1 MVKPTIYLDTTIFS
15 AYCYNPKSAIAV
27 VLRSKTRQWWDE
39 ERNHF
44 DLYASS
50 IVLQELTDGVYPW
63 QDASVRM
70 AKRLPWL
77 FVNREAEELAATL
90 TISGV
95 IPESK
100 PGDAMQMAIA
110 ALYSIDYLLTWN
122 YSHLANPTAQHKMEE
137 VLAKLGYRPPLMVS
151 PDTIPQVRFGGE
163 PKRRF

>member
-15 AYCYNPKSAIAV
+15 AYCYHPKSPIAV

-50 IVLQELTDGVYPW
+50 IVLQELTNGVYPW

-70 AKRLPWL
+70 ANRLRQL
-77 FVNREAEELAATL
+77 SITREIQELHLSLIDT
-90 TISGV
+90 GV
-95 IPESK
+95 VPPSK
-100 PGDAMQMAIA
+100 PGDAMQIAIA
-110 ALYSIDYLLTWN
+110 TCHSIDYLLTWN

-137 VLAKLGYRPPLMVS
+137 VVKHLGYRPPLMVS
-151 PDTIPQVRFGGE
+151 PDTIPQVRFGHDL
-163 PKRRF
+163 KRRF